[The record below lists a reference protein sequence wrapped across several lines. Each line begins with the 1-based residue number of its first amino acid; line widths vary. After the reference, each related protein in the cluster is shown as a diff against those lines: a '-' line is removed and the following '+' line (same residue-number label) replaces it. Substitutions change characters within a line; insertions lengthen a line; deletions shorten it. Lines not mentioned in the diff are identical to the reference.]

1 MESFVLVEMPTDE
14 AELVILNGKIWTPTS
29 SNATALA
36 TRNGRIMSIGTDE
49 QIKALMGP
57 STKILNARRR
67 RVVPGFIDVHTH
79 LDKIVDFET
88 LQLDIQIPPCKD
100 LDEGLR
106 KIEEECLRIGPGQW
120 IVAVAGVGRPMPT
133 KAELDSVSPLNPVAI
148 MESIHVQYLNS
159 KALELSGITR
169 TTKPPTGGTINRDED
184 GEPTGRIQ
192 ECANMWYNLVPLQP
206 YEQRKQCV
214 LDVLK
219 KFASYG
225 VTTVG
230 DFPQPRSMKIYQDLK
245 DEGRLPI
252 RLRLNFFT
260 SGGGA
265 DRPSEDHSTTDLI
278 FPVSDTYD
286 NFLSGFGPR
295 TGFGDDWI
303 KFGALKLFLDG
314 DGESAVH
321 YDDSVKR
328 DSWSGE
334 RKLSQEELNAMV
346 GKAHRNGWQM
356 LIHAVGDK
364 AQDMCL
370 DAYEYV
376 QKKWPRPNTRHRI
389 EHMGLN
395 EAGPTTRE
403 MLERAKKL
411 NVLPLVTGAWIY
423 LGDGEG
429 LHLTDDPQYI
439 YRTLLDHGFRI
450 PGNSDSD
457 GSMPESWQPLFTIW
471 AQVTR
476 QAYDGSLNRIEQ
488 AITVSEALKGWTE
501 DSAWAEFSEFDKGT
515 LEVGKLADIIILDED
530 PLTCDKVKLK
540 DIQVVNTIVGGNLVY
555 ERN

>member
-1 MESFVLVEMPTDE
+1 MEEYIIIDMPTDE
-14 AELVILNGKIWTPTS
+14 AELVILNGKIWTPAS
-29 SNATALA
+29 SNASALA
-36 TRNGRIMSIGTDE
+36 SRNGRILSIGSDDKI
-49 QIKALMGP
+49 QNLIGSK
-57 STKILNARRR
+57 TKIIDAGGK
-67 RVVPGFIDVHTH
+67 RVLPGFIDVHTH

-88 LQLDIQIPPCKD
+88 MQLDIQIPPCRD
-100 LDEGLR
+100 LEEGML
-106 KIEEECLRIGPGQW
+106 KIEKECHRIGKGNW
-120 IVAVAGVGRPMPT
+120 IVAVAGIGRPLPT
-133 KAELDSVSPLNPVAI
+133 KSQLDAISPHNPVAI

-159 KALELSGITR
+159 KALEVAGINSR
-169 TTKPPTGGTINRDED
+169 TKPPTGGTINLDEN

-192 ECANMWYNLVPLQP
+192 ECANMWYDLVPLQP
-206 YEQRKQCV
+206 YDIRKDCV
-214 LDVLK
+214 REILE

-230 DFPQPRSMKIYQDLK
+230 DFPQPRSIKVYQDLK
-245 DEGRLPI
+245 DEGNLPI

-260 SGGGA
+260 SGGGS
-265 DRPSEDHSTTDLI
+265 DKPSKDHSTTDLI

-286 NFLSGFGPR
+286 NFLSSFGPR

-303 KFGALKLFLDG
+303 RFGALKLFLDG

-321 YDDSVKR
+321 YTDPTKR
-328 DSWSGE
+328 KEWSGE

-364 AQDMCL
+364 AQEMCL

-376 QKKWPRPNTRHRI
+376 QTRWPRKETRHRI

-395 EAGPTTRE
+395 EAGPTTPE
-403 MLERAKKL
+403 MLERAKSL
-411 NVLPLVTGAWIY
+411 GVLPLVTGAWIY
-423 LGDGEG
+423 LGDSEG
-429 LHLTDDPQYI
+429 LHLTDDPQYM
-439 YRTLLDHGFRI
+439 YRTLLDHGIRI

-476 QAYDGSLNRIEQ
+476 QAFDGTLNAPQE
-488 AITVSEALKGWTE
+488 AITVQEALKGWTQ
-501 DSAWAEFSEFDKGT
+501 DSAYAEFSECDKGT
-515 LEVGKLADIIILDED
+515 LEIGKLTDAIILDND
-530 PLTCDKVKLK
+530 PLTCDKLELK
-540 DIQVVNTIVGGNLVY
+540 DIKVLKTIVGGNLVY